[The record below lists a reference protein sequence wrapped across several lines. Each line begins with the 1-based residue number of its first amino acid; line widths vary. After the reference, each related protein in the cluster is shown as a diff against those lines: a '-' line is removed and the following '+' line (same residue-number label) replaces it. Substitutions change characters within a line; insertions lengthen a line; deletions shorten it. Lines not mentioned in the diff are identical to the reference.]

1 MSVSV
6 DLKGSGINF
15 KLLKEFEIEIK
26 KSHQKLYDRTG
37 EGSDFLGWVD
47 WPITYDKQE
56 FERIIIASEKIRK
69 MSQVFLV
76 VGIGGSYLGSKAAL
90 EAIKGNYYNQ
100 IVKDTPDIF
109 FVGNNISSRYLMDIF
124 EIIKDKE
131 ICVNVI
137 SKSGTTTEPAVAFRI
152 IKKMME
158 KKYGREESARRI
170 FATTDKNR
178 GALLELAKKEN
189 YETFEIGDDIGGRYS
204 VITPV
209 GLLPMAVAGI
219 DIRSFMLG
227 AASGYEK
234 YKTPNIDDNPC
245 FQYVAYRNIMYSKGK
260 KIEILANY
268 EPSLTNFSE
277 WWKQLFGESEG
288 KDHKGIYPS
297 SVNFTSDLHSMGQ
310 YIQDGERHIFET
322 VIKIADQNK
331 EILVPEDENNLDGLN
346 YLSGKSLEYINEK
359 ALEGTFLA
367 HVEGGVPNCIISIDT
382 LDSFNLGKLMYFFM
396 ASCGISGYMLG
407 VNPFNQPG
415 VEAYKENMFALLG
428 KPGYEELRKKLLS

>member
-1 MSVSV
+1 M
-6 DLKGSGINF
+6 KGSGISF
-15 KLLKEFEIEIK
+15 KLLKEFEVEIK
-26 KSHQKLYDRTG
+26 KAHQKLFDKTG

-47 WPITYDKQE
+47 WPIRYDKQE
-56 FERIIIASEKIRK
+56 FERIISASEKIRQK
-69 MSQVFLV
+69 SQVFLV

-90 EAIKGNYYNQ
+90 EAIKGNFHNQ
-100 IVKDTPDIF
+100 MNKDTPDIF
-109 FVGNNISSRYLMDIF
+109 FVGNNISSRYLKDIL

-158 KKYGREESARRI
+158 EKYGREESARRI
-170 FATTDKNR
+170 FATTDKSK

-189 YETFEIGDDIGGRYS
+189 YETFVIGDDIGGRFS

-209 GLLPMAVAGI
+209 GLLPMSVAGI
-219 DIRSFMLG
+219 DIREFMHG

-234 YKTPNIDDNPC
+234 YKTPNIDINPC
-245 FQYVAYRNIMYSKGK
+245 FKYVAFRNIMYSKGK

-268 EPSLTNFSE
+268 EPSLSNFSE

-322 VIKIADQNK
+322 VIRIAGHNP
-331 EILVPEDENNLDGLN
+331 EIIMPEDENNLDGLN
-346 YLSGKSLEYINEK
+346 YLSGKSLADINEK

-367 HVEGGVPNCIISIDT
+367 HVEGGVPNCIISVET
-382 LDSFNLGKLMYFFM
+382 LDSYTLGNLMYFFM
-396 ASCGISGYMLG
+396 VSCGTSGYLLG

-415 VEAYKENMFALLG
+415 VETYKENMFALLG
-428 KPGYEELRKKLLS
+428 KPGYEELQKKLLS

>member
-26 KSHQKLYDRTG
+26 KAHKKLYDRTG

-47 WPITYDKQE
+47 WPIRYDKQE
-56 FERIIIASEKIRK
+56 FERIINTSEVIRK
-69 MSQVFLV
+69 KCQVFLV

-90 EAIKGNYYNQ
+90 EAIKGNFYNQ
-100 IVKDTPDIF
+100 MIKDTPDIF
-109 FVGNNISSRYLMDIF
+109 FVGNNISSRYLMDIL

-137 SKSGTTTEPAVAFRI
+137 SKSGTTTEPAIAFRI
-152 IKKMME
+152 IKRMME
-158 KKYGREESARRI
+158 EKYGREESARRI
-170 FATTDKNR
+170 FATTDKSR
-178 GALLELAKKEN
+178 GALLDLAKKEN
-189 YETFEIGDDIGGRYS
+189 YETFVIGDDIGGRFS

-209 GLLPMAVAGI
+209 GLLPMSVAGI
-219 DIRSFMLG
+219 DIKKFMLG

-245 FQYVAYRNIMYSKGK
+245 FKYVAYRNIMYSKGK

-268 EPSLTNFSE
+268 EPALSNFSE

-288 KDHKGIYPS
+288 KDHRGLYPS

-310 YIQDGERHIFET
+310 YIQDGERHLFET
-322 VIKIADQNK
+322 VIRIADQNHK
-331 EILVPEDENNLDGLN
+331 IIMPKDENDLDGLN
-346 YLSGKSLEYINEK
+346 YLSGKSLEDINEK

-367 HVEGGVPNCIISIDT
+367 HVGGGVPNCIITVDT
-382 LDSFNLGKLMYFFM
+382 LDSFTLGSLMYFFM
-396 ASCGISGYMLG
+396 VSCGISGYLLG
-407 VNPFNQPG
+407 INPFNQPG
-415 VEAYKENMFALLG
+415 VEAYKQNMFALLG
-428 KPGYEELRKKLLS
+428 KQGYEELHEKLLS

>member
-6 DLKGSGINF
+6 DMKGTGIDF

-26 KSHQKLYDRTG
+26 KAHQKLYNKKA

-47 WPITYDKQE
+47 WPIRYDEQE

-69 MSQVFLV
+69 TSQVFLV

-90 EAIKGNYYNQ
+90 EAIKGNFYNQ
-100 IVKDTPDIF
+100 MAKDTPEIF

-158 KKYGREESARRI
+158 EKYGREESARRI
-170 FATTDKNR
+170 FATTDESK

-189 YETFEIGDDIGGRYS
+189 YETFVIGDDIGGRFS

-219 DIRSFMLG
+219 DIRKFMLG
-227 AASGYEK
+227 AVSGYEK
-234 YKTPNIDDNPC
+234 YQIPNIDDNPC
-245 FQYVAYRNIMYSKGK
+245 YKYVAFRNIMYSKGK

-268 EPSLTNFSE
+268 EPALSNFSE

-288 KDHKGIYPS
+288 KDHKGIYPA

-322 VIKIADQNK
+322 VIKIADQNPV
-331 EILVPEDENNLDGLN
+331 IIMPEDENDLDGLN
-346 YLSGKSLEYINEK
+346 YLSGKSLAEINDK

-367 HVEGGVPNCIISIDT
+367 HVEGGVPNCIISVEVM
-382 LDSFNLGKLMYFFM
+382 DSFTLGNLMYFFM
-396 ASCGISGYMLG
+396 VSCGISGYLLG

-415 VEAYKENMFALLG
+415 VETYKQNMFALLG
-428 KPGYEELRKKLLS
+428 KPGYEELRRKLLS

>member
-15 KLLKEFEIEIK
+15 KLLKEFEIEVK
-26 KSHQKLYDRTG
+26 KAHQKLYDRTG

-56 FERIIIASEKIRK
+56 FERIIIASEKIREK
-69 MSQVFLV
+69 SQVFLV

-90 EAIKGNYYNQ
+90 EAIKGNFYNQ
-100 IVKDTPDIF
+100 IIKDTPDIF
-109 FVGNNISSRYLMDIF
+109 FVGNNISSRYLMDIL

-158 KKYGREESARRI
+158 EKYGRAESARRI

-219 DIRSFMLG
+219 DIRNFMLG
-227 AASGYEK
+227 AASGYES
-234 YKTPNIDDNPC
+234 YKISNIDDNPC
-245 FQYVAYRNIMYSKGK
+245 FKYAAYRNIMYSKGK

-322 VIKIADQNK
+322 VIKIADQNQ
-331 EILVPEDENNLDGLN
+331 EILVPEDETDLDGLN
-346 YLSGKSLEYINEK
+346 YLSGKSLAYINEK

-382 LDSFNLGKLMYFFM
+382 IDSFNLGKLMYFFM
-396 ASCGISGYMLG
+396 VSCGISGYMLG

-415 VEAYKENMFALLG
+415 VETYKENMFALLG
-428 KPGYEELRKKLLS
+428 KPGYEELREKLLS

>member
-6 DLKGSGINF
+6 DMKGTGIHF
-15 KLLKEFEIEIK
+15 KLLKEFEVEIK
-26 KSHQKLYDRTG
+26 KAHQKLYDKTA

-47 WPITYDKQE
+47 WPIRYDEQE
-56 FERIIIASEKIRK
+56 FERIISASEKIRK
-69 MSQVFLV
+69 TSQVFLV

-90 EAIKGNYYNQ
+90 EAIKGNFYNQ
-100 IVKDTPDIF
+100 MAKDTPEIF

-124 EIIKDKE
+124 EIVKDKE

-137 SKSGTTTEPAVAFRI
+137 SKSGTTTEPAVAFRV
-152 IKKMME
+152 IKNLME
-158 KKYGREESARRI
+158 EKYGKEESSRRI
-170 FATTDKNR
+170 FATTDKNK

-189 YETFEIGDDIGGRYS
+189 YETFVIGDDIGGRFS

-219 DIRSFMLG
+219 DIRRFMLG

-245 FQYVAYRNIMYSKGK
+245 FKYVAFRNIMYSKGK

-268 EPSLTNFSE
+268 EPALSDFSE

-288 KDHKGIYPS
+288 KDHKGIYPA

-322 VIKIADQNK
+322 VIKIADQNPV
-331 EILVPEDENNLDGLN
+331 IIMPEDENDLDGLN
-346 YLSGKSLEYINEK
+346 YLSGKSLAEINEK

-367 HVEGGVPNCIISIDT
+367 HVEGGVPNCIISVET
-382 LDSFNLGKLMYFFM
+382 MDSFTLGNLMYFFM
-396 ASCGISGYMLG
+396 VSCGISGYLLG

-415 VEAYKENMFALLG
+415 VETYKQNMFALLG
-428 KPGYEELRKKLLS
+428 KPGYEELRRKLLS